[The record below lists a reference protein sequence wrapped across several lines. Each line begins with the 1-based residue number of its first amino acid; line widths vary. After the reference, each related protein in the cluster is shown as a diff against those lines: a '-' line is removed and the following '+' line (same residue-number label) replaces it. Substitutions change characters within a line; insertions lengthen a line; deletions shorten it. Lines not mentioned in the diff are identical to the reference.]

1 MEKSETAIAT
11 AKPLV
16 IAIVGST
23 CTGKTR
29 LAIEL
34 GQKLKS
40 LVGKTAEVLACD
52 SRTVYRHMDIGTAKP
67 SLAEQAGI
75 KHHMLDLVNPDQ
87 VYTAANFKEEGER
100 VLSSLISQ
108 GKVPI
113 VCGGTGL
120 YARVLLEGMNIPA
133 VPPDEKLRAELQQL
147 VDEKGVEALHEI
159 LEELDPDSLQRIQRN
174 DVFRLSRAIEV
185 SRALG
190 LPFSQAAGRSDVPY
204 DVLWLFLNVDDRQVL
219 KKRIIDR
226 LQEQVKAGV
235 VDETRHLLSSF
246 GRSQSLTNAVPYKE
260 YLQFLDGQ
268 IDLDTAHEEAVKH
281 NYQLARRQIMW
292 FRANKNAINICVD
305 KSSEKEQF
313 EISMKEISLKL
324 ALQK

>member
-1 MEKSETAIAT
+1 MDKSETFISP

-16 IAIVGST
+16 IAIVGPT

-34 GQKLKS
+34 GGKLQG
-40 LVGKTAEVLACD
+40 LTGKRAEVLACD

-67 SLAEQAGI
+67 SMQEQAGI

-87 VYTAANFKEEGER
+87 VYTAANFKEEGEQ
-100 VLSSLISQ
+100 VLTSLISRGQ
-108 GKVPI
+108 MPI

-120 YARVLLEGMNIPA
+120 YSRVLLEGMNIPA
-133 VPPDEKLRAELQQL
+133 VAPDEKLRAQLKQL
-147 VDEKGVEALHEI
+147 VEEKGVEALHEI
-159 LEELDPDSLQRIQRN
+159 LSELDPVSLTRIQRN

-185 SRALG
+185 SKVLG
-190 LPFSQAAGRSDVPY
+190 RPFSQAAGRSEVPY
-204 DVLWLFLNVDDRQVL
+204 HVLWLFLTVADREVL
-219 KKRIIDR
+219 RKRIIER
-226 LQEQVKAGV
+226 LKEQVKAGV

-246 GRSQSLTNAVPYKE
+246 GRSQALTNAVPYKE
-260 YLQFLDGQ
+260 YLQFLEGQ

-305 KSSEKEQF
+305 KSSEKEQLQ
-313 EISMKEISLKL
+313 ISMKEISLKL